1 MRHRFRLRRT
11 TGSSFENQ
19 WLMQKIGLT
28 GWILIAMLL
37 GVAIGLWVHYG
48 TNAAGIDNFSAG
60 ASAITDIFLRLIKMI
75 IAPLVFST
83 LVVGIA
89 KLGDI
94 KSVGRIGGKTLL
106 WFLGAT
112 FLSLLL
118 GLIVMNALQ
127 LGSELNLPVPPSAA
141 GATTP
146 GSGVIS
152 GSGVSTVIAG
162 AGIDQSALSFKN
174 FITHVFPTSIFE
186 AMSGNLI
193 LQIVVFSVF
202 FGIATASLG
211 DRGNIIIKALDAVS
225 QVILRMTG
233 YVMYLAPAAA
243 LAAIASAMAVKG
255 PELLYTYGKFIIGF
269 YLTILVLWLLLL
281 LIASMFVGRR
291 VIDLVIGIKDMILLA
306 FSTASS
312 EAAFP
317 KLIQE
322 LENFGCPPKIASFV
336 LPLGYSFNL
345 DGSML
350 YMTFASLFIA
360 QAYGVQL
367 SLGQELSM
375 LLVLMLTSKGIAGV
389 PRAALVVIAGTLS
402 LYNIPQQGLLLLLG
416 IDQILDMARSATN
429 VLGNSIA
436 AVVVSKWEGELG
448 ETAVNI
454 K

>member
-1 MRHRFRLRRT
+1 M
-11 TGSSFENQ
+11 
-19 WLMQKIGLT
+19 
-28 GWILIAMLL
+28 IAMVTGTLL
-37 GVAIGLWVHYG
+37 GLVVHYNSSPA
-48 TNAAGIDNFSAG
+48 TIDNF
-60 ASAITDIFLRLIKMI
+60 ASILGVVTDAFLRLIKMI

-94 KSVGRIGGKTLL
+94 KAVGRIGGKTLL
-106 WFLGAT
+106 WFLCAS

-118 GLIVMNALQ
+118 GLLVMNSLD
-127 LGSELNLPVPPSAA
+127 LGSELNLPMPAA
-141 GATTP
+141 GAPT
-146 GSGVIS
+146 
-152 GSGVSTVIAG
+152 
-162 AGIDQSALSFKN
+162 GIDASTITFKG
-174 FITHVFPTSIFE
+174 FVTHIFPRSIFE
-186 AMSGNLI
+186 SLANNEI

-202 FGIATASLG
+202 FGIATASIG
-211 DRGNIIIKALDAVS
+211 EQGKIVIKALDAVAHI
-225 QVILRMTG
+225 ILRVTG
-233 YVMYLAPAAA
+233 YVMYLAPIAAM
-243 LAAIASAMAVKG
+243 AAIASIMAIKG
-255 PELLYTYGKFIIGF
+255 PELLVTYGKFILSF
-269 YLTILVLWLLLL
+269 YLAILGLWLILL
-281 LIASMFVGRR
+281 LIASFFIGRR
-291 VIDLVIGIKDMILLA
+291 VVDLAMNIKDMILLA

-317 KLIQE
+317 RLIVE
-322 LENFGCPPKIASFV
+322 LENFGCSPRIVSFV

-360 QAYGVQL
+360 QAYGVPL
-367 SLGQELSM
+367 TLGQEFSM

-436 AVVVSKWEGELG
+436 AALVSKWEGELE

>member
-1 MRHRFRLRRT
+1 
-11 TGSSFENQ
+11 
-19 WLMQKIGLT
+19 MQKLGLT

-60 ASAITDIFLRLIKMI
+60 ASAVTDIFLRLIKMI

-127 LGSELNLPVPPSAA
+127 LGSELNLPVPSSATGVAPGGTGAISGLGA
-141 GATTP
+141 GAA
-146 GSGVIS
+146 I
-152 GSGVSTVIAG
+152 
-162 AGIDQSALSFKN
+162 AGIDPTALSFKN

-211 DRGNIIIKALDAVS
+211 DRGHIIIKALDAVS

-233 YVMYLAPAAA
+233 YVMYLAPVAA
-243 LAAIASAMAVKG
+243 LAAIASVMAVKG
-255 PELLYTYGKFIIGF
+255 PDLLYTYGKFIISF

-448 ETAVNI
+448 QAAVNI

>member
-1 MRHRFRLRRT
+1 
-11 TGSSFENQ
+11 
-19 WLMQKIGLT
+19 MQKMGLT
-28 GWILIAMLL
+28 GWILVAMLL
-37 GVAIGLWVHYG
+37 GVALGLWVHYDAG
-48 TNAAGIDNFSAG
+48 PAGIENFAG
-60 ASAITDIFLRLIKMI
+60 AASTVTDIFLRLIKMI

-94 KSVGRIGGKTLL
+94 KAVGRIGGKTLL
-106 WFLGAT
+106 WFMGAT

-118 GLIVMNALQ
+118 GMIVMNALQ
-127 LGSELNLPVPPSAA
+127 LGAGLNLPAAPGAATAAISAA
-141 GATTP
+141 G
-146 GSGVIS
+146 
-152 GSGVSTVIAG
+152 
-162 AGIDQSALSFKN
+162 IDPSALSPRS

-211 DRGNIIIKALDAVS
+211 ERGKIIIRALDALS
-225 QVILRMTG
+225 QVVLRMTG
-233 YVMYLAPAAA
+233 YVMYLAPLAA
-243 LAAIASAMAVKG
+243 LAAIASVIAVKG
-255 PELLYTYGKFIIGF
+255 PELLFTYGKFIISF

-281 LIASMFVGRR
+281 LIASIFVGRR
-291 VIDLVIGIKDMILLA
+291 VIDLVINIKDMILLA

-317 KLIQE
+317 KLIPE

-360 QAYGVQL
+360 QAYGVPL
-367 SLGQELSM
+367 TLGQQLSM

-436 AVVVSKWEGELG
+436 SVVVSKWEGELG
-448 ETAVNI
+448 AAAVDVN
-454 K
+454 KV

>member
-1 MRHRFRLRRT
+1 M
-11 TGSSFENQ
+11 
-19 WLMQKIGLT
+19 
-28 GWILIAMLL
+28 IAMVT
-37 GVAIGLWVHYG
+37 GVLVGLWVHYNG
-48 TNAAGIDNFSAG
+48 TVQQKDSFSGGISVV
-60 ASAITDIFLRLIKMI
+60 TDIFLRLIKMI

-89 KLGDI
+89 KLGDV
-94 KSVGRIGGKTLL
+94 KAVGRIGGKTLL
-106 WFLGAT
+106 WFMGAT
-112 FLSLLL
+112 LLSLLL
-118 GLIVMNALQ
+118 GLIIMNSLS
-127 LGSELNLPVPPSAA
+127 LGEELNLPLPSANA
-141 GATTP
+141 
-146 GSGVIS
+146 
-152 GSGVSTVIAG
+152 STG
-162 AGIDQSALSFKN
+162 LDQSNITFKG
-174 FITHVFPTSIFE
+174 FITHVFPRSIFE
-186 AMSGNLI
+186 ALAGNEI
-193 LQIVVFSVF
+193 LQIVVFAVF
-202 FGIATASLG
+202 FGIATASIG
-211 DRGNIIIKALDAVS
+211 EQGKVVIKGLDAVAH
-225 QVILRMTG
+225 VVLRVTG
-233 YVMYLAPAAA
+233 YVMYFAPVAAF
-243 LAAIASAMAVKG
+243 AAIASVLALKG
-255 PELLYTYGKFIIGF
+255 PELLVTYGKFIISF
-269 YLTILVLWLLLL
+269 YLSILGLWLILL
-281 LIASMFVGRR
+281 LIASIFVGRR
-291 VIDLVIGIKDMILLA
+291 VIDLAISVKDMILLA

-317 KLIQE
+317 RLIQE
-322 LENFGCPPKIASFV
+322 LENFGCPPKIVSFV

-367 SLGQELSM
+367 SLGQEISM

-448 ETAVNI
+448 EAVVHI